1 MAEKP
6 LIVLTGGG
14 TAGHIWPNLVLA
26 DTLTRNGYLLAYIG
40 SFRGIERALVTE
52 KALPYFPTFTG
63 KLRRYLSWQNVADM
77 GWVVLGILTS
87 VFWLFRLRPTLVF
100 SKGGFV
106 ALPTVIAAWLL
117 RIPLICHESDL
128 SAGLTTKISARFSR
142 LIAVTFP
149 QTRELWPEK
158 AVWTGLPIRSSI
170 LNGNAARAR
179 VQFHLPIGMPLV
191 LVVGGSLGSA
201 FLNRLLREALPELTT
216 QFGVVHL
223 CGKGG
228 MDSALQFLHYFQFE
242 FINAEFGDLLAAADV
257 VVSRAGSNSVYE
269 LLAVGKPHVLIPLS
283 KRVSRGDQVENAQ
296 YYEAKGV
303 STVIDEEKAT
313 PQRLADAVQ
322 TVFNKRDRIRQA
334 ILDLGVTDGTPRLVS
349 LIDSVLSRKTV

>member
-1 MAEKP
+1 MRKDP

-14 TAGHIWPNLVLA
+14 TAGHVWPNLVLA
-26 DTLTRNGYLLAYIG
+26 DALAKRGYALAYIG
-40 SFRGIERALVTE
+40 SFKGIERSLATE
-52 KALPYFPTFTG
+52 KGLPYFPTFTG
-63 KLRRYLSWQNVADM
+63 KLRRYLSIQNVADM
-77 GWVVLGILTS
+77 GWATLGIFSSL
-87 VFWLFRLRPTLVF
+87 FWLFRLRPRLVF

-117 RIPLICHESDL
+117 RIPVICHESDL

-149 QTRELWPEK
+149 QTRALWPQK
-158 AVWTGLPIRSSI
+158 SVWTGLPIRPSI

-179 VQFHLPIGMPLV
+179 VQFHLPIDTPVV

-228 MDSALQFLHYFQFE
+228 MDSAVQFPHYFQFE
-242 FINAEFGDLLAAADV
+242 FINAEFGDLLAATDV

-269 LLAVGKPHVLIPLS
+269 LLAVGKPHVLVPLS
-283 KRVSRGDQVENAQ
+283 RRASRGDQVENAH
-296 YYEAKGV
+296 YYEQKGV
-303 STVIDEEKAT
+303 STVIEEETAS
-313 PQRLADAVQ
+313 PLLLADAVR
-322 TVFNKRDRIRQA
+322 TVFQNREAIRRS
-334 ILDLGVTDGTPRLVS
+334 ILELGIMDGTLRIVS
-349 LIDSVLSRKTV
+349 LIDSVLLRKTV